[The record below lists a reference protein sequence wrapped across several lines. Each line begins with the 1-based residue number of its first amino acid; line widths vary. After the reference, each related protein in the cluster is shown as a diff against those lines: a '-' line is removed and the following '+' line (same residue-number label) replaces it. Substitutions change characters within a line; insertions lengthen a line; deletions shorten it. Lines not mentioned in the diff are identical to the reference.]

1 MFVSC
6 FTKLH
11 QVEPFFFAN
20 TKEDGT
26 VYYTGYCMDL
36 LNELART
43 LHFTYEIYV
52 VPDGRYGALTENG
65 TWNGMVGE
73 LDRKVCKI

>member
-1 MFVSC
+1 MFAT
-6 FTKLH
+6 TKD
-11 QVEPFFFAN
+11 
-20 TKEDGT
+20 DGT
-26 VYYTGYCMDL
+26 VSYSGYCMDL

-52 VPDGRYGALTENG
+52 VPDGRYGALTDNG

-73 LDRKVCKI
+73 LNQKVC

>member
-1 MFVSC
+1 M
-6 FTKLH
+6 
-11 QVEPFFFAN
+11 FAN
-20 TKEDGT
+20 TKDDGT
-26 VYYTGYCMDL
+26 VSYSGYCMDL

-52 VPDGRYGALTENG
+52 VPDGRYGALTDNG

-73 LDRKVCKI
+73 LNQKVC